1 MIRGE
6 KTYLRPVT
14 SEDLAIVMLW
24 ENDPEFW
31 EVSEHT
37 GPLSKE
43 MIQEFISNS
52 EDLNRSGQIR
62 FIIQNEAHEPIGA
75 LDLFDYDQHLK
86 TAGIGILIAD
96 KINRNRGYAS
106 DALSAFLKYQKKV
119 RQVILIRCLIHSK
132 NEASISLFSSHGFH
146 KTGLKYFKGREAIQF
161 ICEL

>member
-14 SEDLAIVMLW
+14 SDDLEIVMQW

-52 EDLNRSGQIR
+52 EDLDNIGQIR
-62 FIIQNEAHEPIGA
+62 FIIHNEAEEAIGA
-75 LDLFDYDQHLK
+75 LDLFDYDKHIK
-86 TAGIGILIAD
+86 SAGIGILIAD
-96 KINRNRGYAS
+96 KTNRNKGYAS
-106 DALSAFLKYQKKV
+106 DALTAFLNYQKKT
-119 RQVILIRCLIHSK
+119 RQVILIRCLIHTK
-132 NEASISLFSSHGFH
+132 NEASISLFTSHGFY
-146 KTGLKYFKGREAIQF
+146 KTGLKYFKGREAVQF